1 MSNVSYDLVWEVARN
16 QNSYLVKRKTN
27 GGIQLSRDPLNLT
40 NVHSKKY
47 AGFANEKAVGVV
59 PAANGGVTLLTKKVS
74 AAATPVKATISATF
88 PAAKDSRRI
97 FKAVATATAAAGY
110 RPDLREAAVQRASAL
125 KHTTKP
131 VKADHEAKPRGK
143 KAL

>member
-16 QNSYLVKRKTN
+16 QNCFLVKRKTN

-47 AGFANEKAVGVV
+47 AGFANEKAVGLA

-74 AAATPVKATISATF
+74 AAATPAKGTIATTFSAQKPSRSTF
-88 PAAKDSRRI
+88 KV
-97 FKAVATATAAAGY
+97 VATATAKQGY
-110 RPDLREAAVQRASAL
+110 RPDLREAAIQRASAL
-125 KHTTKP
+125 KHANKP
-131 VKADHEAKPRGK
+131 VKETPEAKPRGK